1 MHLDLQGRNAVV
13 AGGSRGI
20 GRSIALAFAR
30 AGANVSIC
38 ARGEQSLRATET
50 ELKSFGHTVH
60 AASCDLGDGPAVTDA
75 DLRKPGVKL
84 LNFWAS
90 WCEPCRAEHPVLS
103 ALQAEGVVIYG
114 INYKDKPQDAL
125 KFLGDM
131 GNPYTALGADAGP
144 MALDW
149 GVYGVPETYV
159 IDGKGVVVL
168 RLAGPITADNLES
181 MVRPAMAKAAK

>member
-1 MHLDLQGRNAVV
+1 MAFKPLILLPPLVFAALAVAFWVGMQKGDQPLPSMMEGRQAAAVRVV
-13 AGGSRGI
+13 A
-20 GRSIALAFAR
+20 
-30 AGANVSIC
+30 
-38 ARGEQSLRATET
+38 
-50 ELKSFGHTVH
+50 
-60 AASCDLGDGPAVTDA
+60 LGDGPVVTDA

-103 ALQAEGVVIYG
+103 QLKAEGVTIYG
-114 INYKDKPQDAL
+114 INYKDKPEDAL
-125 KFLGDM
+125 KFLGEM
-131 GNPYTALGADAGP
+131 GDPYTQLGADAGP

-168 RLAGPITADNLES
+168 RIAGPITAGNLAS
-181 MVRPAMAKAAK
+181 LVRPAMAKAASD